1 MALPTRASPAVAP
14 LTLGR
19 VVVADQD
26 HDAALAFYRA
36 AFGARVLFDAPSP
49 SGDRYLHLGFGAPTD
64 DPSAD
69 GAPRPPRQH
78 AGARAP
84 RPARVGRQ
92 TGGQPLAVCYT
103 PDVRAAVARA
113 KAAGATVVRPV
124 AAADGAAFAHVADL
138 YGNEFV
144 LVELTPL
151 SGRGD
156 R

>member
-19 VVVADQD
+19 VVVLVRDY
-26 HDAALAFYRA
+26 DAALAFYRA

-69 GAPRPPRQH
+69 GAPGVGLWLLR
-78 AGARAP
+78 AGGEDA
-84 RPARVGRQ
+84 ARVGRQ

-144 LVELTPL
+144 LVELTPPA
-151 SGRGD
+151 S
-156 R
+156 